1 MTDFEKEMFSFLEP
15 IVSQGGYELVDL
27 TFKKE
32 YGTDTMTVFVW
43 KKGGVSHNDCEAVTA
58 LIDAPLDELNP
69 TKDKPYN
76 LSVSSP
82 GLDRPIV
89 TADDYRRNLDEE
101 IEVFYKSPVN
111 GKKKIEGTLKEIR
124 ENEIVLTVKNNDLVV
139 NKELIGSARPL
150 IKF

>member
-1 MTDFEKEMFSFLEP
+1 MF
-15 IVSQGGYELVDL
+15 I
-27 TFKKE
+27 
-32 YGTDTMTVFVW
+32 W
-43 KKGGVSHNDCEAVTA
+43 KKGGVSHSDCEIVTG

-89 TADDYRRNLDEE
+89 TSDDYRRNTGEE
-101 IEVFYKSPVN
+101 IEVFYKTALS
-111 GKKKIEGTLKEIR
+111 GKKKIEGVLKEVR
-124 ENEIVLTVKNNDLVV
+124 ENEIVITVKGDDIVV
-139 NKELIGSARPL
+139 NKDIIGSARLL